1 MPQPCFQGPWL
12 PKAQVGRLLWSS
24 IERSRVSWFVGPLW
38 ARNGGPAS
46 FRHLGQ
52 TRATSPRLPRQRSLV
67 RTRPDDIALWRM
79 FRGIV
84 QKPQKD
90 PAKFCDMT

>member
-1 MPQPCFQGPWL
+1 MPQPCFQGPWF

-24 IERSRVSWFVGPLW
+24 IGRSRVSWFVGPMR
-38 ARNGGPAS
+38 ARNGGPYS

-52 TRATSPRLPRQRSLV
+52 TRQRSLV
-67 RTRPDDIALWRM
+67 GTRPDDIALWRM

-90 PAKFCDMT
+90 PAKSRDLT

>member
-24 IERSRVSWFVGPLW
+24 IGRSRVSWFVGPVR

-52 TRATSPRLPRQRSLV
+52 TRATSPHAPRHPILV
-67 RTRPDDIALWRM
+67 GTRPDDIALWRM
-79 FRGIV
+79 FHGIV
-84 QKPQKD
+84 QKPQKV
-90 PAKFCDMT
+90 PAMSRDST